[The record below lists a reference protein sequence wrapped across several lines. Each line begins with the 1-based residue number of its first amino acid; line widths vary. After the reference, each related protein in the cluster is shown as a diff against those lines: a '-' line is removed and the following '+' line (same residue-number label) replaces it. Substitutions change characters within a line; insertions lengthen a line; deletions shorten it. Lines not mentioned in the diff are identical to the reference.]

1 MLMLYNSDNFVVV
14 EHAVADG
21 ASVVD
26 VREPADIQAR
36 ALDPDLLTRGGF
48 EIVDKS
54 LRREIYL
61 EGALAEQFRQG
72 VQALMNDGERT
83 PEAFDAFI
91 EQYAG
96 LAAVPLAL
104 H

>member
-1 MLMLYNSDNFVVV
+1 MLMLYNSDSFVVV
-14 EHAVADG
+14 EHAVPGEGWVGEARPPSQSSMAG
-21 ASVVD
+21 P
-26 VREPADIQAR
+26 EPTA
-36 ALDPDLLTRGGF
+36 LTRGGF

-61 EGALAEQFRQG
+61 EGALAEQFRLG
-72 VQALMNDGERT
+72 VQALMDDDQRT

>member
-1 MLMLYNSDNFVVV
+1 MLMLYNSDSFVVV
-14 EHAVADG
+14 EHAVPGDV
-21 ASVVD
+21 SVMD
-26 VREPADIQAR
+26 VRDPSEIQSQ
-36 ALDPDLLTRGGF
+36 ALDPHLLTRGGF

-61 EGALAEQFRQG
+61 EGALAEQFREG

>member
-14 EHAVADG
+14 EHAVPDE

-26 VREPADIQAR
+26 VREPSVIQAQ
-36 ALDPDLLTRGGF
+36 ALDPHLLTRGGF

-72 VQALMNDGERT
+72 VQALMDGERT

>member
-14 EHAVADG
+14 EHAVPGIGCVAELPP
-21 ASVVD
+21 AATSLLPQ
-26 VREPADIQAR
+26 EPESAI
-36 ALDPDLLTRGGF
+36 LTRGGF

-72 VQALMNDGERT
+72 VQALMDGERT